1 MIFAVIMV
9 LYLSI
14 QGYILWRYYQLLP
27 QRRIIKILGA
37 IAALLLTVSMPLV
50 LLFGRS
56 LPGEIVRP
64 LYLVG
69 ATWMVG
75 LIYFL
80 IPVLSLD
87 LFRLL
92 NHLGRWIAPE
102 KIEAFRLGNGKL
114 FLTLALFYLIFFTIG
129 NRVYEEKARR
139 EYFFNLE
146 NLQVIDETACRLPE
160 KGGEIDSIHP
170 IKIIMVSDLHLG
182 HTIQGDELKRWVA
195 MLNEEAADY
204 LFIAGDLI
212 DNDLRP
218 LYDEQM
224 AQILAELSVTQGVYA
239 VLGNHEYIAGVEQS
253 IPFFAKSGITLLR
266 DEVIELPEGILL
278 MGRDDKMNRQ
288 RASLLSLL
296 EKVDQID
303 SSRPLIILDHQ
314 PGDIA
319 GRVISRQNAGP
330 FLQLSGHT
338 HDGQVWPYMYATDYL
353 HKISSGL
360 STFGKDHFLISS
372 GLGVWGGKFRVGT
385 RSEYVVINLCS
396 SEAVEASQ
404 LKD

>member
-1 MIFAVIMV
+1 MLFVVVMA

-14 QGYILWRYYQLLP
+14 QSYILWRYYQMLP
-27 QRRIIKILGA
+27 QYRTVRILGA
-37 IAALLLTVSMPLV
+37 IGALLLTISMPLV
-50 LLFGRS
+50 MLLGRM

-64 LYLVG
+64 LYLMG

-92 NHLGRWIAPE
+92 NRFGRWIAPE

-170 IKIIMVSDLHLG
+170 IKIIMISDLHLG
-182 HTIQGDELKRWVA
+182 HTIQGAELKRWVE
-195 MLNEEAADY
+195 MLNAEEADY
-204 LFIAGDLI
+204 LLIAGDLI

-218 LYDEQM
+218 LYAGKME
-224 AQILAELSVTQGVYA
+224 QILAKLSVSKGIYA

-253 IPFFAKSGITLLR
+253 IPFFAKSGVTLLR
-266 DEVIELPEGILL
+266 DEVVLLPEGLIL
-278 MGRDDKMNRQ
+278 MGRDDKMNRE
-288 RASLLSLL
+288 RATLSSLL
-296 EKVDQID
+296 EVVDEID
-303 SSRPLIILDHQ
+303 PAAPLIILDHQ
-314 PGDIA
+314 PGDITGTLA
-319 GRVISRQNAGP
+319 SRREKGP

-353 HKISSGL
+353 HQISSGL
-360 STFGKDHFLISS
+360 TSFGEDHFLISS
-372 GLGVWGGKFRVGT
+372 GLGVWGGKFRIGT
-385 RSEYVVINLCS
+385 RSEYVVINFCFEDESL
-396 SEAVEASQ
+396 EETA
-404 LKD
+404 K